1 MILNEEVNINFY
13 LNRYGLRKLLPPEVI
28 ENLKVLHYRAGE
40 HVVRSDEYLEY
51 LYFFVEGKGKVYSLQ
66 ENGKSLLVRF
76 YSPPD
81 VIGDVELFSD
91 RRSVCNLQAISEVT
105 CLAIE
110 MKKMQEVCRNN
121 PPLLE
126 YFCRSLSGKLQNFNI
141 SSAINLT
148 YPLEN
153 RLASYLFA
161 ISEKGEDETTIDRI
175 YTDNLTELADL
186 LGTSYR
192 HLTRTIRDFA
202 ERGII
207 VKKKRRIEILDGEQL
222 KDMAREIYT

>member
-1 MILNEEVNINFY
+1 LEIQTNINYY
-13 LNRYGLRKLLPPEVI
+13 LNRYKLTQLLPVAVK
-28 ENLKVLHYRAGE
+28 ENLKIFRYKAGE
-40 HVVRSDEYLEY
+40 HVVRSDEYLDY

-76 YSPPD
+76 YTPPD

-91 RRSVCNLQAISEVT
+91 RRSVCNLQAISDVT

-110 MKKMQEVCRNN
+110 MKKIREACRNN
-121 PPLLE
+121 ASLLE
-126 YFCRSLSGKLQNFNI
+126 YFCRSLSAKLQDFNI
-141 SSAINLT
+141 SSSINLT

-153 RLASYLFA
+153 RLASYLVA
-161 ISEKGEDETTIDRI
+161 ISDKGTFENSVERI

-192 HLTRTIRDFA
+192 HLTRTIKDFTD
-202 ERGII
+202 RGII
-207 VKKKRRIEILDGEQL
+207 EKKSRRIEIKDPVRL
-222 KDMAREIYT
+222 KELAREIYT

>member
-1 MILNEEVNINFY
+1 MNEQVNISFY
-13 LNRYGLRKLLPPEVI
+13 LNRYGLNSLLPAEVV
-28 ENLKVLHYRAGE
+28 EDLKVFRYKAGE

-76 YSPPD
+76 YTPPD

-110 MKKMQEVCRNN
+110 MKKMQLACRNN
-121 PPLLE
+121 PSLLE

-153 RLASYLFA
+153 RLASYLIA
-161 ISEKGEDETTIDRI
+161 ISEKGEDETTVDRI

-192 HLTRTIRDFA
+192 HLTRTIRDFT

-207 VKKKRRIEILDGEQL
+207 EKKNRRIEIRDYRRL
-222 KDMAREIYT
+222 KEMAREIYT